1 MLRIPPAAP
10 PRARLVL
17 GDDHLLL
24 LDAFRK
30 LLEPEFTVV
39 RTVADGYALIA
50 AAAELHPDAVVCDVS
65 MPGLSGL
72 EAGKRIRERHPTIRV
87 LYLTMH
93 SDPALAG
100 EAMNAGGAAYV
111 LKSSTASELVT
122 ALRSA
127 LAGGTYLDPAL
138 AAERP
143 ALLKRAADAV
153 EHIRLSPREQH
164 VLQLLAEGR
173 TMKEVAGALGI
184 TARTVAFHKYRL
196 MRELSVHSSAELVQ
210 FAVRRRLV

>member
-1 MLRIPPAAP
+1 MLRVSSSPT

-30 LLEPEFTVV
+30 LLEPEFAVLCTVG
-39 RTVADGYALIA
+39 DGKALVT
-50 AAAELHPDAVVCDVS
+50 AAAELHPDAVVCDLS

-72 EAGKRIRERHPTIRV
+72 EAGRRIREHQPAIRLV
-87 LYLTMH
+87 YLTMH
-93 SDPALAG
+93 SDPALAA
-100 EAMNAGGAAYV
+100 EALNAGGSAYV
-111 LKSSTASELVT
+111 LKSSAASELVS

-127 LAGGTYLDPAL
+127 LAGGTYMDPAL

-143 ALLKRAADAV
+143 QVLKRAADAV
-153 EHIRLSPREQH
+153 QLNRLSPRERN
-164 VLQLLAEGR
+164 VLQLLAGGC
-173 TMKEVAGALGI
+173 TMKEVGAALGI
-184 TARTVAFHKYRL
+184 TPRTVAFHKYRL
-196 MRELSVHSSAELVQ
+196 MRELAVRSSAELVQ

>member
-1 MLRIPPAAP
+1 MLRATPSAP

-39 RTVADGYALIA
+39 RTVTDGHAIVA
-50 AAAELHPDAVVCDVS
+50 AADELRPDAVVCDVS

-93 SDPALAG
+93 SDPALAC
-100 EAMNAGGAAYV
+100 EAMNGGGSAYV
-111 LKSSTASELVT
+111 LKSSAASELVT

-138 AAERP
+138 AVERP

-153 EHIRLSPREQH
+153 EHVRLSPREQH

-173 TMKEVAGALGI
+173 TMKEVAAALGI
-184 TARTVAFHKYRL
+184 TPRTVAFHKYRL
-196 MRELSVHSSAELVQ
+196 MRELAVRSSAELVQ